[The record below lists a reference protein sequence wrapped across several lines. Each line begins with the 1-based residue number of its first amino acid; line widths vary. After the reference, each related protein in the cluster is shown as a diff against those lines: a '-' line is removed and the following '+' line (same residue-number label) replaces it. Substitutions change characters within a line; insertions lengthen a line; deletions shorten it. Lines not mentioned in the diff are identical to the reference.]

1 MKTLIRAAYI
11 IGVAVLF
18 ASCSIFVNKKS
29 EPSAPARNE
38 TARPTYVSA
47 FSNRANAVRSYAMA
61 KGFSTTWCFLVDM
74 SIHSG
79 RNRFFVYDLER
90 NMVIMSGLVS
100 HGSCNETFLDQA
112 KFSNTPGGNCTSL
125 GKYKVG
131 EKYRGQYGKS
141 YKLYGLE
148 STNSNAYTRAIV
160 LHSYSCIPDEE
171 IYPRVAC
178 NSSGCAGV
186 SPLFLKNFLQ
196 LLTGQKNL
204 SFCGYIND
212 FPTTIQER
220 VSKN

>member
-1 MKTLIRAAYI
+1 MKTMIRAAYI
-11 IGVAVLF
+11 IGIAVLF
-18 ASCSIFVNKKS
+18 VSCSIFVNKKS
-29 EPSAPARNE
+29 EPSTPARNE
-38 TARPTYVSA
+38 TARPIYASSFT
-47 FSNRANAVRSYAMA
+47 NRAGGVRSYAMA

-171 IYPRVAC
+171 IYPRVTC

-186 SPLFLKNFLQ
+186 SPAFFEK
-196 LLTGQKNL
+196 L
-204 SFCGYIND
+204 SSIID
-212 FPTTIQER
+212 R
-220 VSKN
+220 SKKPIVLWIYK

>member
-11 IGVAVLF
+11 IGIAMLF

-29 EPSAPARNE
+29 EPSTPARNE
-38 TARPTYVSA
+38 TARPIYTSS
-47 FSNRANAVRSYAMA
+47 FTTRASSVRSYVVA
-61 KGFSTTWCFLVDM
+61 KDFSTTYCFLVDM

-79 RNRFFVYDLER
+79 RRRFFVYDLER

-112 KFSNTPGGNCTSL
+112 KFSNMPGGNCTSQ

-148 STNSNAYTRAIV
+148 SSNSNAYKRAIV

-186 SPLFLKNFLQ
+186 SPAFFDK
-196 LLTGQKNL
+196 L
-204 SFCGYIND
+204 SSIID
-212 FPTTIQER
+212 R
-220 VSKN
+220 SKKPIVLWIYK

>member
-11 IGVAVLF
+11 IGIAVPF

-29 EPSAPARNE
+29 EPAAPARNE
-38 TARPTYVSA
+38 TARPIYTSS
-47 FSNRANAVRSYAMA
+47 FTTRASAVRSYAVA
-61 KGFSTTWCFLVDM
+61 KDFSTTCCFLVDM

-79 RNRFFVYDLER
+79 RKRFFVYDLER

-112 KFSNTPGGNCTSL
+112 KFSNMPGGNCTSQ

-131 EKYRGQYGKS
+131 EKYRGQYGRS

-148 STNSNAYTRAIV
+148 STNSNAYKRAIV

-186 SPLFLKNFLQ
+186 SPAFFDK
-196 LLTGQKNL
+196 L
-204 SFCGYIND
+204 SSIID
-212 FPTTIQER
+212 R
-220 VSKN
+220 SKKPIVLWIYK

>member
-1 MKTLIRAAYI
+1 MKTLIRVSAV
-11 IGVAVLF
+11 IGIALLF

-29 EPSAPARNE
+29 GASEVVRNEPAR
-38 TARPTYVSA
+38 PA
-47 FSNRANAVRSYAMA
+47 FTSPFANRASTVRNFALA
-61 KGFSTTWCFLVDM
+61 RDLSTTYCFFVDM

-79 RNRFFVYDLER
+79 RKRFFVYDLETDK
-90 NMVIMSGLVS
+90 VIASGLVS
-100 HGSCNETFLDQA
+100 HGSCNGIFLEQA
-112 KFSNTPGGNCTSL
+112 KFSNTPGGNCTSQ

-148 STNSNAYTRAIV
+148 STNSNAYRRAIV

-186 SPLFLKNFLQ
+186 SPAFFER
-196 LLTGQKNL
+196 L
-204 SFCGYIND
+204 SSIIDRSNKPIVLWIY
-212 FPTTIQER
+212 
-220 VSKN
+220 K

>member
-11 IGVAVLF
+11 IGIAVLF

-29 EPSAPARNE
+29 EPSAAARNE
-38 TARPTYVSA
+38 TARPIYTSS
-47 FSNRANAVRSYAMA
+47 FTNRASAVRSYAMA
-61 KGFSTTWCFLVDM
+61 KDFSTTWCFLVDM
-74 SIHSG
+74 SLHSG
-79 RNRFFVYDLER
+79 RKRFFVYDLER
-90 NMVIMSGLVS
+90 DMVIMSGLVS

-112 KFSNTPGGNCTSL
+112 KFSNAPGGNCTSQ

-148 STNSNAYTRAIV
+148 NTNSNAYTRAIV

-186 SPLFLKNFLQ
+186 SPAFFER
-196 LLTGQKNL
+196 L
-204 SFCGYIND
+204 SSIID
-212 FPTTIQER
+212 R
-220 VSKN
+220 SKKPIVLWIYK

>member
-11 IGVAVLF
+11 IGIAVLF
-18 ASCSIFVNKKS
+18 ASCSIFVNKKQ
-29 EPSAPARNE
+29 EPTAPARNE
-38 TARPTYVSA
+38 TARPIYRSSFT
-47 FSNRANAVRSYAMA
+47 NRASAVRGYAVA
-61 KGFSTTWCFLVDM
+61 KDFSTTYCFLVDM

-79 RNRFFVYDLER
+79 RKRFFVYDLER

-112 KFSNTPGGNCTSL
+112 KFSNAPGGNCTSQ

-131 EKYRGQYGKS
+131 ERYRGQYGKS

-186 SPLFLKNFLQ
+186 SPTFFER
-196 LLTGQKNL
+196 L
-204 SFCGYIND
+204 SSIID
-212 FPTTIQER
+212 R
-220 VSKN
+220 SKKPIVLWIYK

>member
-1 MKTLIRAAYI
+1 MKTLIRGYGT

-29 EPSAPARNE
+29 EPSTSIRSE
-38 TARPTYVSA
+38 TARPIYTSS
-47 FSNRANAVRSYAMA
+47 FTNRASAVRSYATA
-61 KGFSTTWCFLVDM
+61 KDFSTTYCFLVDM

-90 NMVIMSGLVS
+90 NIIIMSGLVS

-112 KFSNTPGGNCTSL
+112 KFSNMPGGNCTSQ

-148 STNSNAYTRAIV
+148 NTNSNAYTRAIV

-186 SPLFLKNFLQ
+186 SPAFFEK
-196 LLTGQKNL
+196 L
-204 SFCGYIND
+204 SSIID
-212 FPTTIQER
+212 R
-220 VSKN
+220 SKKPIVLWIYK

>member
-11 IGVAVLF
+11 IGIAVLF

-29 EPSAPARNE
+29 ESSTPVRNG
-38 TARPTYVSA
+38 TAGPIYTSS
-47 FSNRANAVRSYAMA
+47 FTNRASAVRSYATA
-61 KGFSTTWCFLVDM
+61 KDFSTTWCFLVDM

-79 RNRFFVYDLER
+79 RKRFFVYDLER

-112 KFSNTPGGNCTSL
+112 KFSNAPGGNCTSQ

-186 SPLFLKNFLQ
+186 SPAFFEK
-196 LLTGQKNL
+196 L
-204 SFCGYIND
+204 SSIID
-212 FPTTIQER
+212 R
-220 VSKN
+220 SKKPIVLWIYK

>member
-1 MKTLIRAAYI
+1 MKTLIRGYGT

-29 EPSAPARNE
+29 EPPTPRNE
-38 TARPTYVSA
+38 TARPIYVSA
-47 FSNRANAVRSYAMA
+47 FTNRSSAVRSYAMA
-61 KGFSTTWCFLVDM
+61 KDLSTTYCFLIDM

-79 RNRFFVYDLER
+79 RKRFFVYDLER

-112 KFSNTPGGNCTSL
+112 KFSNAPGGNCTSQ

-131 EKYRGQYGKS
+131 EKYHGQYGKS

-148 STNSNAYTRAIV
+148 STNSNAYKRAIV

-186 SPLFLKNFLQ
+186 SPAFFEK
-196 LLTGQKNL
+196 L
-204 SFCGYIND
+204 SSIID
-212 FPTTIQER
+212 K
-220 VSKN
+220 SKKPIVLWIYK

>member
-11 IGVAVLF
+11 IGIAVLV

-29 EPSAPARNE
+29 EPSTPARTE
-38 TARPTYVSA
+38 TARPVFTSSFA
-47 FSNRANAVRSYAMA
+47 NRASAVRSYAMA
-61 KGFSTTWCFLVDM
+61 KDFSTTYCFLVDM

-79 RNRFFVYDLER
+79 RKRFFVYDIER

-112 KFSNTPGGNCTSL
+112 KFSNAPGGNCTSQ

-186 SPLFLKNFLQ
+186 SPAFFEK
-196 LLTGQKNL
+196 L
-204 SFCGYIND
+204 SSIID
-212 FPTTIQER
+212 R
-220 VSKN
+220 SKKPIVLWIYK

>member
-1 MKTLIRAAYI
+1 MKTLIRAAI
-11 IGVAVLF
+11 IGIAVLF

-29 EPSAPARNE
+29 EPPTPARNE
-38 TARPTYVSA
+38 TTRPIYTSS
-47 FSNRANAVRSYAMA
+47 FTNRTSAVRSYAMA
-61 KGFSTTWCFLVDM
+61 KDFSTTYCFLVDM

-79 RNRFFVYDLER
+79 RKRFFVYDLER

-112 KFSNTPGGNCTSL
+112 KFSNAPGGNCTSQ

-131 EKYRGQYGKS
+131 EKYQGQYGKS

-148 STNSNAYTRAIV
+148 STNSNAYKRAIV

-186 SPLFLKNFLQ
+186 SPAFFEK
-196 LLTGQKNL
+196 L
-204 SFCGYIND
+204 SSIID
-212 FPTTIQER
+212 K
-220 VSKN
+220 SKKPIVLWIYK